1 MPRSTSKD
9 LFNFCRTF
17 REKVSCVMFRQLG
30 WLPPAL
36 QTTSSVP
43 PIFLAIL
50 PGYPPPPWLPFSG
63 AQEPPYFPSSWRTY
77 SPLCSPRGAFLI
89 QSWFLPLVTDYIT
102 GARKMNWGFLSCL
115 DLLFKMAPHLL
126 FPHSSQAIPLSQ
138 THVQQSLS
146 LAPRWGSGW

>member
-1 MPRSTSKD
+1 MCDVQAARMVATCTADHFLGPSNFPGHTSR
-9 LFNFCRTF
+9 L
-17 REKVSCVMFRQLG
+17 
-30 WLPPAL
+30 
-36 QTTSSVP
+36 
-43 PIFLAIL
+43 
-50 PGYPPPPWLPFSG
+50 PPPPWLPFSG